1 MTGRLILIVCLLALT
16 GLVAPQHDDHDH
28 ADGEEPFHEVL
39 ELLGA
44 EENSTI
50 LTTAQT
56 EELVRRLKARVQ
68 CTEQDLGQ
76 GVTCDTCL
84 TATQLIE
91 TATGSNSATTL
102 DEEAFHKASVILVRY
117 LTDLATVCKNIT
129 DPSAKGLSS
138 FEDDLLQYTH
148 SYRDDR
154 LGDHSFEHI
163 LEDIGVNYQVENWGK
178 CFSTESVFAE
188 LNITNSSGGAT
199 REQLGEVAAIVV
211 ASVLQGLC
219 IGEAALP
226 EKTFFINHLF
236 ELLNATNAVI
246 TAEAFEGMF
255 ESLGI
260 GGGAHEEEGHEGHDH
275 RRRRAA
281 VNSRMKRAVSKSRVK
296 RQEEDHDDH
305 GHEEG
310 DYEETCFTPDQL
322 MKLYLIE
329 EASGLTQAQF
339 TEIAPAIVQQVY
351 SKACVETTET
361 TTTSRVLTE
370 AEKYGYGTLAVI
382 VISLLALIGVLFIP
396 MFSSSLYTEVLQ
408 GCIALGVG
416 ALSADALLHLIPQAL
431 GLHEDHTAVDAHNH
445 GEEVHDLSYIWKN
458 LAVLGGIYLF
468 FIFEKAMGHIT
479 SRFGYNHGH
488 SHGDHM
494 HTNQVSDDGTTE
506 PPPHVC
512 ELRSGHRIPLEPANH
527 HAMDGVKPGGT
538 GLEKSVSKQQLTNG
552 ESTVTLDV
560 DSAQPEAD
568 NQDKKKYVC
577 CKGFT
582 SLALLIILGDG
593 MHNLS
598 DGLAIGIAFAGNL
611 SIGMSTAIAVLAH
624 ELPHEI
630 GDFAI
635 LLKCGMS
642 YKQALLWNFISAMSC
657 FLGLYIGL
665 AIGADITSRQ
675 WIFAVIAGMF
685 LYIALVDMMPE
696 LATHKSTRPVVT
708 FLVQNVGFM
717 LGVTSLLLL
726 ALYEDQIKIGFQ

>member
-1 MTGRLILIVCLLALT
+1 MTGRLIFIVCLLALT

-44 EENSTI
+44 EENSTT

-56 EELVRRLKARVQ
+56 EELVRRLKARVP
-68 CTEQDLGQ
+68 CAEQE

-84 TATQLIE
+84 TAEQLIE
-91 TATGSNSATTL
+91 TATSSNSATSL

-148 SYRDDR
+148 SESDDR

-236 ELLNATNAVI
+236 ELLNATNGVI

-260 GGGAHEEEGHEGHDH
+260 GGGDHGHEEEGHDGHDH

-281 VNSRMKRAVSKSRVK
+281 INSRMKRAVSKSRVK

-488 SHGDHM
+488 GHGDHM
-494 HTNQVSDDGTTE
+494 HTNQ
-506 PPPHVC
+506 
-512 ELRSGHRIPLEPANH
+512 EPANH

-538 GLEKSVSKQQLTNG
+538 SLEKSVSKQQLTNG

-568 NQDKKKYVC
+568 NQDKKNYVC

-642 YKQALLWNFISAMSC
+642 YKQALLWNFISALSC

-696 LATHKSTRPVVT
+696 LATHKSARPVVT